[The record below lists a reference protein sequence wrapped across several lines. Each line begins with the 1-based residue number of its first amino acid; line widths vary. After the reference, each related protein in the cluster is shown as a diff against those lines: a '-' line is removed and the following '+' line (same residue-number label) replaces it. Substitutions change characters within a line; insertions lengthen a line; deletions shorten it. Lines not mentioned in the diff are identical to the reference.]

1 MARPRMS
8 ATSRDPEEWARKT
21 EEARRVREVVAKEV
35 AAVVAE
41 QVEEL
46 LIAGD
51 SMGGRGRVAVA
62 LEHVVT
68 AERRGDKGAMRA
80 ATIELAVAGAA
91 WTAALDYVPPE
102 YTPKGNGR
110 HPETDVA

>member
-8 ATSRDPEEWARKT
+8 ATSRDPEEWARAT
-21 EEARRVREVVAKEV
+21 EEARRVRDAVAREV
-35 AAVVAE
+35 AAVIAV

-62 LEHVVT
+62 LEHLVT
-68 AERRGDKGAMRA
+68 AERREDSGALRA

-91 WTAALDYVPPE
+91 WTAALDFVPPV

-110 HPETDVA
+110 HPEAEVA